1 MLDKPEDKFIKIL
14 TQSYCKLTDIVGL
27 ENARELPMEL
37 DLGCGKGS
45 FTTRLAKLFPEK
57 TILAADVMIGRLRKL
72 QKRNMRENVNN
83 IIPLRVEARH
93 LLASIIGDE
102 MLERVHLL
110 CPDPWPKDRH
120 RGNRLMCSDFL
131 MQINRVLKKNGVFH
145 FSSDDE
151 PYFETVCRIMDKT
164 PLFTRDDSKLA
175 DISGIK
181 SDFEIRWNE
190 QGKKVHHVA
199 WIKNKAF

>member
-1 MLDKPEDKFIKIL
+1 MLDKPEDKFIEIL
-14 TQSYCKLTDIVGL
+14 TQSYCKLTDIEGL
-27 ENARELPMEL
+27 EDARNRSMEL

-72 QKRNMRENVNN
+72 QKRNMREDVEN
-83 IIPLRVEARH
+83 IRPLRVEARH
-93 LLASIIGDE
+93 LLGSIIGDK
-102 MLERVHLL
+102 MIERVHLL

-131 MQINRVLKKNGVFH
+131 MQINRVLKDDGLFH

-164 PLFTRDDSKLA
+164 SLFTRDDSKLT
-175 DISGIK
+175 DIVGIK
-181 SDFEIRWNE
+181 SDFEIRWHSQN
-190 QGKKVHHVA
+190 KKVHHVC
-199 WIKNKAF
+199 WVKNKAF